1 MICLAL
7 VWSNSAVQGVILIF
21 FGRLPLSTADVVLV
35 NFLGFFLSFFQNFK
49 KIRYFFSISSKN
61 FDMYLILGTRNGI
74 GLMEKDGM
82 GLKTDP
88 SLFLFAVPCTKHILI
103 KTTLQTRYLLLILYF
118 TNISYLYNSVLRYF
132 KE

>member
-1 MICLAL
+1 M
-7 VWSNSAVQGVILIF
+7 QGVILIF
-21 FGRLPLSTADVVLV
+21 FGRLPLSTADVLV

-82 GLKTDP
+82 GLNLAP
-88 SLFLFAVPCTKHILI
+88 CLFLFAVPCIEHILI
-103 KTTLQTRYLLLILYF
+103 KTTLQIRYLLLVIHF
-118 TNISYLYNSVLRYF
+118 TNSSFLYYSVLRYF
-132 KE
+132 EE

>member
-1 MICLAL
+1 M
-7 VWSNSAVQGVILIF
+7 QGVILIF
-21 FGRLPLSTADVVLV
+21 FGRLPLSTADVLV

-82 GLKTDP
+82 GLN
-88 SLFLFAVPCTKHILI
+88 LAPCFFC
-103 KTTLQTRYLLLILYF
+103 LLCPAL
-118 TNISYLYNSVLRYF
+118 NIF
-132 KE
+132 